1 MQKLQQGAS
10 SVDLACHGQHKGG
23 VSIVQFCEIK
33 PKTEEDEKVS
43 VKLRCM
49 YECFSLSIVDLKL
62 TNQFL
67 PVI

>member
-1 MQKLQQGAS
+1 M
-10 SVDLACHGQHKGG
+10 DLACHGQHKGG
-23 VSIVQFCEIK
+23 VSILWFYQIK
-33 PKTEEDEKVS
+33 PKTEEDAKVS

-49 YECFSLSIVDLKL
+49 NECFSLSVADLKL